1 MAEAALAEKPSA
13 SSMKVYLRLLG
24 YTRPFLGYFA
34 LSILGFAIAGACK
47 AGLASVLKYF
57 IDGLAAP
64 DAPIATGL
72 PWLDALDLIFAIP
85 AMIVVIALV
94 EGLGTFLGNYGIS
107 RVSLGLIHDLRTQ
120 LFGSFL
126 VLPNRFYD
134 ANNSGHLV
142 SKLTY
147 NVSMVT
153 DAATDAVKILFR
165 EGLTVIALLSYLLWM
180 NWRLTLTLLVVLPAI
195 AWLVS
200 NASRKFRRLSK
211 NIQTSMGEVTHVAS
225 ETIQGYRVVRSF
237 GGEAYEQ
244 ARFLRAS
251 QDDMRRAMSM
261 IRTQAIY
268 TPTLQLVI
276 YTGMAVLMYMVL
288 FLRGDATAG
297 ELIAYITAAGLLPKP
312 IRQLSEV
319 SPNIQKGLAAAD
331 SIFEQLDEPAEIDRG
346 AVERERVS
354 GRLEV
359 KHLSFVYPGTDKQ
372 VLHDISFSVEPGQM
386 VALVGRS
393 GSGKSTLANLIP
405 RFYHHSEGQILLD
418 GVEVEEYRLR
428 NLRRHIALVTQQVT
442 LFNDSV
448 ASNIAYGDL
457 AGAPREAIEQAAADA
472 YAREFIDKLPQGF
485 DTEVGENGVL
495 LSGGQRQRLAIAR
508 ALLKDAPLLILDEAT
523 SALDTESERHIQ
535 AALDRVMQGRTTLVI
550 AHRLSTIEKADLI
563 LVMDQGR
570 IVERGSHAELLAQG
584 GHYARLHAM
593 GLDEEG
599 GAGIA

>member
-1 MAEAALAEKPSA
+1 MSSAPNPGSSAAPAPGAGAAAPAAEKPAA

-47 AGLASVLKYF
+47 AAWRACSSTSSTAWPRPTRRSPPACPGWTRS
-57 IDGLAAP
+57 
-64 DAPIATGL
+64 TS
-72 PWLDALDLIFAIP
+72 IFAIP

-237 GGEAYEQ
+237 GGEATSV
-244 ARFLRAS
+244 RAS
-251 QDDMRRAMSM
+251 SRPAPTTPSASSRWCARRRPS
-261 IRTQAIY
+261 
-268 TPTLQLVI
+268 
-276 YTGMAVLMYMVL
+276 
-288 FLRGDATAG
+288 
-297 ELIAYITAAGLLPKP
+297 
-312 IRQLSEV
+312 
-319 SPNIQKGLAAAD
+319 
-331 SIFEQLDEPAEIDRG
+331 
-346 AVERERVS
+346 
-354 GRLEV
+354 
-359 KHLSFVYPGTDKQ
+359 
-372 VLHDISFSVEPGQM
+372 
-386 VALVGRS
+386 
-393 GSGKSTLANLIP
+393 
-405 RFYHHSEGQILLD
+405 
-418 GVEVEEYRLR
+418 
-428 NLRRHIALVTQQVT
+428 RR
-442 LFNDSV
+442 
-448 ASNIAYGDL
+448 
-457 AGAPREAIEQAAADA
+457 
-472 YAREFIDKLPQGF
+472 
-485 DTEVGENGVL
+485 
-495 LSGGQRQRLAIAR
+495 
-508 ALLKDAPLLILDEAT
+508 
-523 SALDTESERHIQ
+523 
-535 AALDRVMQGRTTLVI
+535 
-550 AHRLSTIEKADLI
+550 
-563 LVMDQGR
+563 
-570 IVERGSHAELLAQG
+570 
-584 GHYARLHAM
+584 
-593 GLDEEG
+593 
-599 GAGIA
+599 

>member
-200 NASRKFRRLSK
+200 NVSRKFRRLSK

-237 GGEAYEQ
+237 GGEDYER
-244 ARFLRAS
+244 ARFVKAS
-251 QDDMRRAMSM
+251 THNTKRQLKMV
-261 IRTQAIY
+261 RTQETFSA
-268 TPTLQLVI
+268 
-276 YTGMAVLMYMVL
+276 LMH
-288 FLRGDATAG
+288 
-297 ELIAYITAAGLLPKP
+297 LIVYSSMGLL
-312 IRQLSEV
+312 
-319 SPNIQKGLAAAD
+319 
-331 SIFEQLDEPAEIDRG
+331 
-346 AVERERVS
+346 
-354 GRLEV
+354 
-359 KHLSFVYPGTDKQ
+359 
-372 VLHDISFSVEPGQM
+372 
-386 VALVGRS
+386 
-393 GSGKSTLANLIP
+393 
-405 RFYHHSEGQILLD
+405 
-418 GVEVEEYRLR
+418 
-428 NLRRHIALVTQQVT
+428 
-442 LFNDSV
+442 LF
-448 ASNIAYGDL
+448 
-457 AGAPREAIEQAAADA
+457 
-472 YAREFIDKLPQGF
+472 
-485 DTEVGENGVL
+485 T
-495 LSGGQRQRLAIAR
+495 
-508 ALLKDAPLLILDEAT
+508 
-523 SALDTESERHIQ
+523 
-535 AALDRVMQGRTTLVI
+535 VM
-550 AHRLSTIEKADLI
+550 
-563 LVMDQGR
+563 
-570 IVERGSHAELLAQG
+570 
-584 GHYARLHAM
+584 
-593 GLDEEG
+593 
-599 GAGIA
+599 